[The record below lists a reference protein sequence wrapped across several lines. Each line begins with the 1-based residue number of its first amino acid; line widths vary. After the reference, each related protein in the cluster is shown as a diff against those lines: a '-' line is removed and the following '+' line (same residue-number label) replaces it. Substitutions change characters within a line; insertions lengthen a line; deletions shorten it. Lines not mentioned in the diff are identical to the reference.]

1 MKTILQIVY
10 FPSAYLSEAR
20 TDFRLL
26 QELLGHRTS
35 NSSDIY
41 ALVSKKSSAK
51 IKSPLDQI
59 LEVKS

>member
-1 MKTILQIVY
+1 METMFQIVY
-10 FPSAYLSEAR
+10 FPSAYLPEEK

-26 QELLGHRTS
+26 RELPGHQTS

-41 ALVSKKSSAK
+41 TLVSKKSSAK